1 MVAQSPG
8 GVSIGLELW
17 LKADDGFTY
26 NSATNAEWLDQSPNA
41 IVFNANL
48 VQGPDADSAPTLGE
62 GTLNFNPSLIFDGID
77 TGLATAVDGADFGF
91 SEWSFFSV
99 QKAPQNDNG
108 GTIAQYGNN
117 GSNNF
122 SFYLLKD
129 VNKPFVITVNSID
142 IFGTSVFDDLNTHIL
157 GYTNTSSGGIIYY
170 DAQLSESWL
179 KKEA

>member
-1 MVAQSPG
+1 MKTNRTPQCKIYLIRIFFLFLILGSGHSLVAQSPG

-91 SEWSFFSV
+91 SEWSFF
-99 QKAPQNDNG
+99 
-108 GTIAQYGNN
+108 
-117 GSNNF
+117 
-122 SFYLLKD
+122 
-129 VNKPFVITVNSID
+129 
-142 IFGTSVFDDLNTHIL
+142 
-157 GYTNTSSGGIIYY
+157 
-170 DAQLSESWL
+170 
-179 KKEA
+179 